1 MRLIFSFI
9 AIIGISHAS
18 VYGQGKPL
26 VIEKINDKIY
36 LFTTYNT
43 YNGVKISANG
53 LYMLTKKGA
62 ILFDTPW
69 DATQYQPLLD
79 SIQEKHQMSVIG
91 VFASHWHEDRAGG
104 FAYYNAKKIPTYA
117 TKLTNELLH
126 ANGKARSTH
135 LLTTGKTYTIGG
147 ESFVFN
153 FFGAGHSMDNTVVWF
168 PAYKIL
174 NGGCFIK
181 SADAQNLGFVGD
193 GDVKAWKP
201 ALARLMHQYPDIKLV
216 IPGHDD
222 WRASGHMERTLELL
236 EGSL

>member
-1 MRLIFSFI
+1 MMRLIFSFI

-104 FAYYNAKKIPTYA
+104 FAYYNAKKFRPTQP
-117 TKLTNELLH
+117 
-126 ANGKARSTH
+126 S
-135 LLTTGKTYTIGG
+135 
-147 ESFVFN
+147 
-153 FFGAGHSMDNTVVWF
+153 
-168 PAYKIL
+168 
-174 NGGCFIK
+174 
-181 SADAQNLGFVGD
+181 
-193 GDVKAWKP
+193 
-201 ALARLMHQYPDIKLV
+201 
-216 IPGHDD
+216 
-222 WRASGHMERTLELL
+222 
-236 EGSL
+236 